1 MRSYSPSPVSYI
13 PRNRPG
19 SDDLL
24 SALVIVLAVAFAAAM
39 FGLLSTIEGVQQQQ
53 DATQETILC
62 FNEAGDV
69 TSGEDWKE
77 CGIYY
82 VRPKGY

>member
-1 MRSYSPSPVSYI
+1 M
-13 PRNRPG
+13 PRRPG

-24 SALVIVLAVAFAAAM
+24 SALVLVLAVAFAGTT
-39 FGLLSTIEGVQQQQ
+39 FGLLYTIEGVQKQQ
-53 DATQETILC
+53 DATQQTVLC

-77 CGIYY
+77 CGVYY

>member
-1 MRSYSPSPVSYI
+1 MRSFRPSPVTVM
-13 PRNRPG
+13 PRRPG

-24 SALVIVLAVAFAAAM
+24 SALVLVLAVAFAGTT
-39 FGLLSTIEGVQQQQ
+39 FGLLYTIEGVQKQQ
-53 DATQETILC
+53 DATQQTVLC

>member
-1 MRSYSPSPVSYI
+1 MRSYNPSPVTVL
-13 PRNRPG
+13 PRRPG

-24 SALVIVLAVAFAAAM
+24 SALVILLAVAFAAAM

-53 DATQETILC
+53 DATQETVLC

-82 VRPKGY
+82 VRPKVY